1 MTIENKQSS
10 TFNWKPVAILLGVV
24 VCVVLIGI
32 LLPNQSVPDY
42 QFVLQSNYDGSQV
55 LVSRKDEKVRVS
67 NRTSETL
74 RDWRLFIGD
83 AQLNLTRFVT
93 LDEYRYGTWW
103 VQFSSTTP
111 HVIFYDAFNVE
122 RIEREGRRKEYGI
135 WRKDISSTQPAEKI
149 FEHKEIGWFFMLEN
163 QKILFIGPSLTEGG
177 FYHGYDWHVYDPKA
191 GVQQI
196 SHNQSYLFPQP
207 FIINNAVAGFA
218 DKYLL
223 SSEIKA
229 RDAKGIKGDYYLSYV
244 VLEQDAQALQAL
256 ERIKQFVVASKSIRD
271 IKIQCDKSG
280 DVCFVTNSIMVDS
293 GKKFYSNDELF
304 LLDAAGSKKIDINIK
319 HIKNYTVSGDGK
331 HLFVAG
337 RKTVDAAEFFLEKY
351 SRDASGNWKLAL
363 SVMQQPT

>member
-1 MTIENKQSS
+1 MQQP
-10 TFNWKPVAILLGVV
+10 TFNWKPIAILVGAIICAVFV
-24 VCVVLIGI
+24 AI

-42 QFVLQSNYDGSQV
+42 QFVLQSNYEGSQI
-55 LVSRKDEKVRVS
+55 LVSRKDEKVRES
-67 NRTSETL
+67 NRTSETV

-103 VQFSSTTP
+103 AQFSSTTP

-122 RIEREGRRKEYGI
+122 RVEREGRQKEYGI
-135 WRKDISSTQPAEKI
+135 WRKDINSPQPAEKI
-149 FEHKEIGWFFMLEN
+149 FEHKEIAWFFMLEN

-207 FIINNAVAGFA
+207 FIINNAVAGFV
-218 DKYLL
+218 DKYRI
-223 SSEIKA
+223 SDKKA
-229 RDAKGIKGDYYLSYV
+229 IEAGAIVGDYYLSYV
-244 VLEQDAQALQAL
+244 VLKQDAQALQAL
-256 ERIKQFVVASKSIRD
+256 ERIKQFVVASKSAYEPDIR
-271 IKIQCDKSG
+271 CDTSG
-280 DVCFVTNSIMVDS
+280 DVCFVTNVVVVE
-293 GKKFYSNDELF
+293 GGRFEQELF
-304 LLDAAGSKKIDINIK
+304 LLDAAGNKKIDINIK

-337 RKTVDAAEFFLEKY
+337 RKTVDAADFFLEKY
-351 SRDASGNWKLAL
+351 SCDASGNWKLAL
-363 SVMQQPT
+363 SVNPVADVQATP